1 MEVMEERLRQMRRHR
16 LELQRM
22 RDRLAVLIDEA
33 EAYERCVFI
42 REHFE
47 RAKGALY
54 GAQFA
59 IATEVGALE
68 DKQAAWYALD
78 CDRAEERRRM
88 EREYYNAIKR
98 RNT

>member
-33 EAYERCVFI
+33 EAYERGGFI
-42 REHFE
+42 RENFE

-59 IATEVGALE
+59 IATEAGALE
-68 DKQAAWYALD
+68 DKQAAWHALD
-78 CDRAEERRRM
+78 CDRAEERIRK
-88 EREYYNAIKR
+88 ERGFYIANKR

>member
-33 EAYERCVFI
+33 EAYERGGFI
-42 REHFE
+42 RENFE

-59 IATEVGALE
+59 IGTEVGVLE
-68 DKQAAWYALD
+68 DIGTSPRPLGGGGIRVKVQQTCEA
-78 CDRAEERRRM
+78 DRSCE
-88 EREYYNAIKR
+88 
-98 RNT
+98 

>member
-33 EAYERCVFI
+33 EAYERGGFI
-42 REHFE
+42 RENFE

-68 DKQAAWYALD
+68 DKQAAWHALD
-78 CDRAEERRRM
+78 CDRAEERIRK
-88 EREYYNAIKR
+88 EREFYIANKR

>member
-1 MEVMEERLRQMRRHR
+1 MEVIEERLRQMRRHR

-33 EAYERCVFI
+33 EAYERGGFI
-42 REHFE
+42 RECSE
-47 RAKGALY
+47 KARGALY
-54 GAQFA
+54 SAQFA
-59 IATEVGALE
+59 IAAEVGALE

-78 CDRAEERRRM
+78 CDRAEERRRI